1 MHRILVLAAG
11 SEGPT
16 ASLCSRVDV
25 PDSGRPRF
33 VMPWTNHQLIALNGI
48 RTVSTDRLYR
58 LALDPSL
65 LSVITAHDAEE
76 GADIDSAL
84 EKSGETAVRE
94 TEGAERSGAVI
105 VTWNDPLYPRALREL
120 ELPPPVLYVRGALAV
135 DADANASLQSRPAV
149 AIVGSRKTDAYGR
162 EAGRMFGRDI
172 AAAGVTVVSGL
183 AAGVDGAAHR
193 GALEAHGATIG
204 VLGCGIDSVYP
215 RQHKSLAEEM
225 TVTGAVISQFAIG
238 TPPRA
243 RNFPVRNHLIAAL
256 SQMTLVVRATLRSGS
271 LITARLA
278 LDLGREVF
286 AMPGSIFDPRSQG
299 CHALLADGA
308 GLAQHPRDL
317 LELFPGLRPSRED
330 PGEAPADVD
339 AEVWSALPPLGES
352 VGVDKLAECLSMP
365 PDELLA
371 ELTKMEIAGHVGRE
385 PGDRFGRRRR

>member
-1 MHRILVLAAG
+1 
-11 SEGPT
+11 
-16 ASLCSRVDV
+16 
-25 PDSGRPRF
+25 
-33 VMPWTNHQLIALNGI
+33 MPWSDHQLIALNAV

-65 LSVITAHDAEE
+65 LPVIAAHDAEE
-76 GADIDSAL
+76 GADI
-84 EKSGETAVRE
+84 ETALTQAEATADRE
-94 TEGAERSGAVI
+94 AEAAEHAGAAI
-105 VTWNDPLYPRALREL
+105 LTWNAPAYPPSLREL
-120 ELPPPVLYVRGALAV
+120 DLPPPVLYIRGVLQA
-135 DADANASLQSRPAV
+135 ADAGPAV
-149 AIVGSRKTDAYGR
+149 AIVGSRQTDAYGR

-172 AAAGVTVVSGL
+172 ASAGVTVVSGL

-193 GALEAHGATIG
+193 GALEAGGTTIG

-215 RQHKSLAEEM
+215 KQHKSLAEEM
-225 TVTGAVISQFAIG
+225 TVAGAVISQFAIG

-256 SQMTLVVRATLRSGS
+256 SQITLVVRATFRSGS

-317 LELFPGLRPSRED
+317 LELFPRLRPSGDD
-330 PGEAPADVD
+330 PGEAPRDVD
-339 AEVWSALPPLGES
+339 AEVWSALPPLGEAVS
-352 VGVDKLAECLSMP
+352 VDALAESLSKP
-365 PDELLA
+365 VEQLLVELS
-371 ELTKMEIAGHVGRE
+371 KMEIAGHVGRE